1 MQKAEK
7 KWKYEKNKNIS
18 FENIIVL
25 LFFTSNALFLILD
38 FEIRLVL
45 EKKCIYILTEWKV

>member
-38 FEIRLVL
+38 FEIWLVL
-45 EKKCIYILTEWKV
+45 EKKNVYIY